1 MEDKG
6 LGEKINFNTLVFH
19 ERIEKPN
26 IIQSNLSDEP
36 NYKTDSRT
44 IAIFDIDNDSKEE
57 AIDKCGSYDSNG
69 KIIPI
74 IEEVESI
81 GPNPTIEEVGPNP
94 QVRRNIQDIEH
105 DFMTKEQGRE
115 SFWGGCLKA
124 SKDGSNK

>member
-6 LGEKINFNTLVFH
+6 LGEKINFNTFVFH
-19 ERIEKPN
+19 EWIEKPN

-44 IAIFDIDNDSKEE
+44 IAIFDIDSDSKKEV
-57 AIDKCGSYDSNG
+57 IDKCGSYDSNG

-94 QVRRNIQDIEH
+94 PNRSIRWNPPSDPYAVGN
-105 DFMTKEQGRE
+105 FK
-115 SFWGGCLKA
+115 
-124 SKDGSNK
+124 